1 MRIKDLRFRTRLWII
16 VGVLLAGII
25 AVAAIASL
33 RLMQLRGEWEQF
45 QAITLAKQRAASFGY
60 IKLGEATQ
68 AFNHYLL
75 RGEEHAKAFAESL
88 DRVDAELVAY
98 RKAGAL
104 SPSEDEILVDI
115 QKGSAAYRA
124 GMVKAA
130 ALRADGVMTAAIDR
144 EIRGLDV
151 PLAQGLENLLWS
163 AAEAAKE
170 KGEIISGLVQ
180 STLVALVA
188 IALGVTLI
196 GSVVA
201 WLLVRSVTTPLGH
214 AVRLA
219 RAVAAGDLDQ
229 EIRVRSRDETGQLL
243 QALSE
248 MTGKLRTL
256 MTEIRDVSQSV
267 AGAAD
272 EIASGNADLAQR
284 TSAQAAS
291 VESTASTMEELT
303 VTVKHNAE
311 NAEQANTL
319 AASASAVA
327 QRGGQAMGDVV
338 RTMDEIHTGATRIV
352 DIIATIDSIAFQ
364 TNLLAL
370 NAAVEAA
377 RAGEQ
382 GRGFAVVAAEVRAL
396 AQRSASAAQEIK
408 TLINAAVTSVGAMD
422 EVVAAVQ
429 RVSSIMTEISAATQ
443 QQRAGIEQV
452 NEAVARMDQV
462 SQQNAAL
469 VEEEAAAAQSLNELA
484 HQLTSAVAAFD
495 GGAAEAGG
503 SARDAEAAAAEPA
516 RRREPPPAAQTPT
529 TIPELSEAVAV
540 G

>member
-1 MRIKDLRFRTRLWII
+1 MRIKDLKFRTRLWII

-75 RGEEHAKAFAESL
+75 RGEEHAKAFSESL
-88 DRVDAELVAY
+88 DRVDAELAAY

-124 GMVKAA
+124 GMAKAA

-272 EIASGNADLAQR
+272 EIASGNADLSQR
-284 TSAQAAS
+284 TEDQAAS
-291 VESTASTMEELT
+291 LEETASTMEELT
-303 VTVKHNAE
+303 VTVKHNAD
-311 NAEQANTL
+311 NARQANEL
-319 AASASAVA
+319 AATATAVA
-327 QRGGQAMGDVV
+327 QRGGQAW
-338 RTMDEIHTGATRIV
+338 ETGRPDDGRDQHLVASHRRHHRR
-352 DIIATIDSIAFQ
+352 DRRHRLPDQHPGAERRGRGGARR
-364 TNLLAL
+364 
-370 NAAVEAA
+370 
-377 RAGEQ
+377 RAGPRLCGGRRRGAQPGAAQRHGGEGDQDPDRRIGGQ
-382 GRGFAVVAAEVRAL
+382 GRGRAPSWCQTPAAPWT
-396 AQRSASAAQEIK
+396 RSWPASSRWRD
-408 TLINAAVTSVGAMD
+408 LV
-422 EVVAAVQ
+422 
-429 RVSSIMTEISAATQ
+429 TEIAGASREQ
-443 QQRAGIEQV
+443 SAGIEQV
-452 NEAVARMDQV
+452 
-462 SQQNAAL
+462 
-469 VEEEAAAAQSLNELA
+469 
-484 HQLTSAVAAFD
+484 T
-495 GGAAEAGG
+495 
-503 SARDAEAAAAEPA
+503 
-516 RRREPPPAAQTPT
+516 RR
-529 TIPELSEAVAV
+529 
-540 G
+540 